1 MALKNCREC
10 KKKVSTEALTCPD
23 CGVPNPTKNFSKMK
37 ESEFILA
44 ERKQNADRAKL
55 INDYY
60 KDNKTSGVKDT
71 FNMSTKVKIFGLLSI
86 VWLLAIYSGTQAD
99 YRSDDEGFIWFGVI
113 VRCFSFLLVQDQKL
127 CKF

>member
-10 KKKVSTEALTCPD
+10 KKKISTEVLTCPN

-71 FNMSTKVKIFGLLSI
+71 INMSTKLKIFGLLSI

-99 YRSDDEGFIWFGVI
+99 YGSDDAGFIWFGVMPLI
-113 VRCFSFLLVQDQKL
+113 IGWGIYLIRK
-127 CKF
+127 K

>member
-10 KKKVSTEALTCPD
+10 KKKVSTEALTCPN

-99 YRSDDEGFIWFGVI
+99 YGSDDAGFIWFGVMPLI
-113 VRCFSFLLVQDQKL
+113 IGWGIYLIRK
-127 CKF
+127 K

>member
-99 YRSDDEGFIWFGVI
+99 YGSDDAGFIWFGVMPLI
-113 VRCFSFLLVQDQKL
+113 IGWGIYLIRK
-127 CKF
+127 K

>member
-10 KKKVSTEALTCPD
+10 KKIISTEVLTCPN

-99 YRSDDEGFIWFGVI
+99 YGSDDAGFIWFGVMPLI
-113 VRCFSFLLVQDQKL
+113 IGWGIYLIRK
-127 CKF
+127 K

>member
-10 KKKVSTEALTCPD
+10 KKKISTEALTCPN

-55 INDYY
+55 INDYH

-99 YRSDDEGFIWFGVI
+99 YGSDDAGFIWFGVMPLI
-113 VRCFSFLLVQDQKL
+113 IGWGIYLIRK
-127 CKF
+127 K